1 MPHKLVY
8 YFVDTETG
16 QTTEPQEIY
25 VYNGMPTRV
34 IHANETI
41 THLDMGI
48 SRKYNEIY
56 SVRWFSELDLYITT
70 DGHPHNN
77 YSEAVRH
84 QRIINNECQVKLPT
98 EQ

>member
-1 MPHKLVY
+1 MAQKLVY
-8 YFVDTETG
+8 YFVDEDTG
-16 QTTEPQEIY
+16 QTTEPAEIY
-25 VYNGMPTRV
+25 VRNGMPSRT
-34 IHANETI
+34 IHANEAVSQW
-41 THLDMGI
+41 DMGI
-48 SRKYNEIY
+48 VRKYHEIY